1 MPKKTHGLGRGLDIL
16 LPDVPEE
23 TGGVREIDTGLI
35 DPNPDQPRREFAEE
49 SIAQLAVSI
58 REQGVLQPV
67 VVTPS
72 PDGRWRLVAGERRWR
87 AARQAG
93 LTSVPAIVR
102 ELTLQQQMEIALV
115 ENIQREDLNPVET
128 ALGIR
133 ALMDQCGYTQEQVA
147 GRLGMSRP
155 SVANFL
161 RLLSLPEDILALL
174 RSGQLSAGHA
184 KVLAGVPDSDTQRRL
199 AMDAVSRGW
208 NVRQLEEAVRA
219 LQEAQPVKPQRS
231 AVKLTP
237 ELHELESQLREAV
250 GMQVRI
256 TGTEKKGRIVL
267 QYSTAEELEALW
279 ERVQR
284 FSEV

>member
-49 SIAQLAVSI
+49 SIAQLAASI

-93 LTSVPAIVR
+93 LTSVPAIIR

-133 ALMDQCGYTQEQVA
+133 ALMDQYGYTQEQVA

-208 NVRQLEEAVRA
+208 NVRQLEEAVRT

-250 GMQVRI
+250 GMQVHI

>member
-49 SIAQLAVSI
+49 SIAQLAASI

-102 ELTLQQQMEIALV
+102 ELALQQQMEIALV

-174 RSGQLSAGHA
+174 RNGQLSAGHA
-184 KVLAGVPDSDTQRRL
+184 KVLAGVPDSDAQRRL

-284 FSEV
+284 FSAV